1 MEDSFICLK
10 SMDKQYSIYDAYDDS
25 EIIYYIFTILY
36 QITICSLWGTYR
48 EYSAKS
54 AAPRQSFTVSFSSLI
69 SCLAHNFTV

>member
-36 QITICSLWGTYR
+36 QITICSL
-48 EYSAKS
+48 
-54 AAPRQSFTVSFSSLI
+54 
-69 SCLAHNFTV
+69 